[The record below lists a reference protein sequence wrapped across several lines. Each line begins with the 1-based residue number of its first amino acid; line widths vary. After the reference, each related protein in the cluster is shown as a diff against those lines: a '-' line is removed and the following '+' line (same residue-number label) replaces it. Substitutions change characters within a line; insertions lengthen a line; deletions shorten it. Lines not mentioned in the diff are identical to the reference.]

1 MQAVKKKSRENN
13 KKSLDIVAFVTYT
26 SLRNN
31 KEVNVVN
38 ENERRIAEYLAV
50 ALELLPDSKKE
61 FLLGYAEG
69 VAAMA
74 ARKEA
79 DNGTRDTRIP

>member
-1 MQAVKKKSRENN
+1 M
-13 KKSLDIVAFVTYT
+13 
-26 SLRNN
+26 
-31 KEVNVVN
+31 N
-38 ENERRIAEYLAV
+38 ENERRIAEYLSV

-79 DNGTRDTRIP
+79 EAGTKSA

>member
-1 MQAVKKKSRENN
+1 M
-13 KKSLDIVAFVTYT
+13 T
-26 SLRNN
+26 
-31 KEVNVVN
+31 

-74 ARKEA
+74 ARR
-79 DNGTRDTRIP
+79 GTQDGTKGA

>member
-1 MQAVKKKSRENN
+1 MTDA
-13 KKSLDIVAFVTYT
+13 
-26 SLRNN
+26 
-31 KEVNVVN
+31 
-38 ENERRIAEYLAV
+38 ERRIAESLAT

-74 ARKEA
+74 ARREA
-79 DNGTRDTRIP
+79 DNGTGITRLPGESS

>member
-1 MQAVKKKSRENN
+1 M
-13 KKSLDIVAFVTYT
+13 T
-26 SLRNN
+26 
-31 KEVNVVN
+31 
-38 ENERRIAEYLAV
+38 ENERRIAESLAV

-74 ARKEA
+74 ARREA
-79 DNGTRDTRIP
+79 EDGTGNTRLPGEPR

>member
-1 MQAVKKKSRENN
+1 M
-13 KKSLDIVAFVTYT
+13 
-26 SLRNN
+26 
-31 KEVNVVN
+31 N

-74 ARKEA
+74 ARREA
-79 DNGTRDTRIP
+79 DNGTGNTRLPGKSR

>member
-1 MQAVKKKSRENN
+1 MSTFISKIFVSGV
-13 KKSLDIVAFVTYT
+13 DIVSPLCYYGLTELEA
-26 SLRNN
+26 
-31 KEVNVVN
+31 EVKTVS
-38 ENERRIAEYLAV
+38 ENERRIAESLAV
-50 ALELLPDSKKE
+50 ALEKLPDSKKE

-79 DNGTRDTRIP
+79 DKAG

>member
-1 MQAVKKKSRENN
+1 MTDV
-13 KKSLDIVAFVTYT
+13 
-26 SLRNN
+26 
-31 KEVNVVN
+31 
-38 ENERRIAEYLAV
+38 ERRIAESLAT

-74 ARKEA
+74 ARQEVDK
-79 DNGTRDTRIP
+79 DTKSA